1 MNKNNV
7 FRFLKVN
14 IWYYLIFGLILFL
27 IVYFYNFYVN
37 KYDKK
42 INDIDYILSNN
53 VSHSKEITLDN
64 INTSSYNLM
73 IVAHPDDE
81 SFWGSRELYNKKY
94 LVVCITCGTDSNR
107 IDEFKETMNFTND
120 DYIMLGYVDLDN
132 GRKSDWQLEYKY
144 IEEDINKV
152 LFSKDWEM
160 VLTHNPEGEYGHIH
174 HKLTNKIVTENSNKE
189 NLYYFGRFY
198 HNDIPKG
205 LNRLTNEEYEF
216 KKNILVGIYKSQRHV
231 FDDFEYMSY
240 YEDVIKYDR
249 WFNEQNKEYS

>member
-42 INDIDYILSNN
+42 INDIDYVLSNN

-107 IDEFKETMNFTND
+107 IEEFKETMNFTND

-174 HKLTNKIVTENSNKE
+174 HKLTNKIVTDNTNKE

-198 HNDIPKG
+198 HNDIPKD

-231 FDDFEYMSY
+231 FDAYEYMTY

-249 WFNEQNKEYS
+249 WFNEQNK